1 MLPPELAIGVETRD
15 IGVFGPS
22 ARLELNEPE
31 AGVLKVRGCGAFSV
45 AQLFIPKG
53 YQTLAGG

>member
-1 MLPPELAIGVETRD
+1 MALAT
-15 IGVFGPS
+15 VF
-22 ARLELNEPE
+22 AAKTVAN
-31 AGVLKVRGCGAFSV
+31 AGVLKIRGCGAFSV